1 MKELKFPIVATSTAG
16 RYHVSSSP
24 NPNLNHN
31 RLTGKTYF
39 CMRYKTTCMWCLPCM
54 FLAHHELEN
63 VIVVVVVIIIIFVM
77 HVVRP
82 SWGCQAVAASDSQL
96 ASHSCMLLTGT

>member
-1 MKELKFPIVATSTAG
+1 
-16 RYHVSSSP
+16 
-24 NPNLNHN
+24 
-31 RLTGKTYF
+31 
-39 CMRYKTTCMWCLPCM
+39 M